1 VQNVKDKKYLIILG
15 KRIRELRKLRNLTQ
29 LDLAIEMNNH
39 AEQIGRLERG
49 ELNFTICM
57 LKNIC
62 KAFAITEKEFF
73 DF

>member
-1 VQNVKDKKYLIILG
+1 VQNVKDKKYLICLG
-15 KRIRELRKLRNLTQ
+15 KRIRELRKLRNMTQ

-39 AEQIGRLERG
+39 AEQVSRLERG
-49 ELNFTICM
+49 SINFTICM

-62 KAFAITEKEFF
+62 AAFAITEKEFF

>member
-1 VQNVKDKKYLIILG
+1 VQNVKDKKYLICLG
-15 KRIRELRKLRNLTQ
+15 KRIRELRKLRKMTQ

-39 AEQIGRLERG
+39 AEQVSRLERG
-49 ELNFTICM
+49 SINFTICM

-62 KAFAITEKEFF
+62 AAFAITEKEFF

>member
-1 VQNVKDKKYLIILG
+1 MQNVKDKKYLITLG
-15 KRIRELRKLRNLTQ
+15 KRIRDLRKFRKMTQ

-39 AEQIGRLERG
+39 AEQLGRLERG

-62 KAFAITEKEFF
+62 KAFEITEKEFF

>member
-1 VQNVKDKKYLIILG
+1 MQNVKDKKYLIDLG
-15 KRIRELRKLRNLTQ
+15 KRIRILRKSRNMTQ

-49 ELNFTICM
+49 NVNFTICM
-57 LKNIC
+57 LKSLC
-62 KAFAITEKEFF
+62 KAFGITEKEFF

>member
-1 VQNVKDKKYLIILG
+1 M
-15 KRIRELRKLRNLTQ
+15 TQ

-49 ELNFTICM
+49 NVNFTICM
-57 LKNIC
+57 LKSLC
-62 KAFAITEKEFF
+62 KAFGITEKEFF